1 MIILFEEYLQEII
14 DTSDKLYYNYLGIN
28 RKEFPKWEGWKI
40 INSYKE
46 EGIDI
51 KEISDPRLDTLV
63 RNYYY
68 LKYIKEKYC

>member
-1 MIILFEEYLQEII
+1 MFEEYLQEII